1 MKTGNL
7 AEIISAH
14 TGRKGALLPMLRD
27 VQAEFGCIDAAAE
40 VEIAQALNLSRAEV
54 HGVVSFYHDF
64 SAAPD
69 PRPTVEL
76 CRAEACKARGVER
89 LMPAAEAA
97 AGSRVNLKTVYC
109 LGLCSAGPNARTG
122 DALHSRLDEAKLLEL
137 VRTA

>member
-27 VQAEFGCIDAAAE
+27 VQAKFGCIDAAAE

-64 SAAPD
+64 SAA
-69 PRPTVEL
+69 V
-76 CRAEACKARGVER
+76 
-89 LMPAAEAA
+89 
-97 AGSRVNLKTVYC
+97 
-109 LGLCSAGPNARTG
+109 SASWLR
-122 DALHSRLDEAKLLEL
+122 
-137 VRTA
+137 